1 MNIIETR
8 RQMTMA
14 HIGSHHSEAP
24 SQRGATSAG
33 RTSVFSAPPRTI
45 GVNLRKSFQ

>member
-1 MNIIETR
+1 
-8 RQMTMA
+8 MTNLFD
-14 HIGSHHSEAP
+14 EAAIF
-24 SQRGATSAG
+24 SKSVGATSAG